1 MGKVSTG
8 ILIII
13 PKKRSIQ
20 RSLLSIQKLSMDE
33 NHQDR
38 VMKDGDFWLSVKKQ
52 TRGKRCRSSTLKLEL
67 AQRSKRGGKRDNNK
81 LRKSVERDE
90 VRR

>member
-52 TRGKRCRSSTLKLEL
+52 TRGKRCRSSTLKL
-67 AQRSKRGGKRDNNK
+67 
-81 LRKSVERDE
+81 
-90 VRR
+90 

>member
-13 PKKRSIQ
+13 PKERSIQ
-20 RSLLSIQKLSMDE
+20 RSLLSIQKLSMDK

-38 VMKDGDFWLSVKKQ
+38 VMKDGDFRLSVKKQ
-52 TRGKRCRSSTLKLEL
+52 TRGKRCRSSTLKL
-67 AQRSKRGGKRDNNK
+67 
-81 LRKSVERDE
+81 
-90 VRR
+90 

>member
-38 VMKDGDFWLSVKKQ
+38 VMNDGDFRLSVKKQ
-52 TRGKRCRSSTLKLEL
+52 TRGKR
-67 AQRSKRGGKRDNNK
+67 
-81 LRKSVERDE
+81 
-90 VRR
+90 